1 MIIDVPNT
9 DKYLKS
15 NLPSTILQKQTAQ
28 KSTSYNTVGIE
39 FFKQPKKQPFI
50 PFQSNNYVLQ
60 EQKLLNKL
68 QETQKRQQELF
79 MKNFQLELEERE
91 QVEKIRQLEA
101 LQNNYYFSYFKDE
114 LEEKIKE
121 SYRKKII
128 DLNQE
133 NLMIGDDYKEGF
145 RNLLNKN
152 QELDKKIKEIERN
165 EENYKKVLNEYQNE
179 IKNYDTQIEN
189 LQENLEKQQELTD
202 TELLQKNEEILK
214 LLEQRDIAQNTLDD
228 FKHREKNISETLEK
242 TKSELQQ
249 EKEEKL
255 ETQFKLDTEQT
266 YTLLNDTNN
275 FINKLQ
281 EMKDKYNS
289 SIEYAINKID
299 KRLQREQVKYL
310 QKDVDFIKYAQSIYD
325 LDNLGSLLTKKEND
339 TFTRAEKEDYKRLKE
354 VFLAGARKDELSP
367 KNINDLS
374 KYFEIKDY
382 SIYINNPSSIREATA
397 EQINFISQDLQ
408 RDLHFYERN
417 LLTPEQKAI
426 LGLKT

>member
-1 MIIDVPNT
+1 MIIDIPNT

-28 KSTSYNTVGIE
+28 KSTSYNTVGDK

-60 EQKLLNKL
+60 EQRLMNKL

-242 TKSELQQ
+242 TKSELQK

-275 FINKLQ
+275 FVNKLQ
-281 EMKDKYNS
+281 EMKDQYNS
-289 SIEYAINKID
+289 SIDYAINKID
-299 KRLQREQVKYL
+299 KRLEKPQVKYL
-310 QKDVDFIKYAQSIYD
+310 QKDVNFIKYAQNIYN
-325 LDNLGSLLTKKEND
+325 LDNLGSLLTKKID
-339 TFTRAEKEDYKRLKE
+339 DAFSKDEKANYKRLKE
-354 VFLAGARKDELSP
+354 VFLAGAGKDELNSS
-367 KNINDLS
+367 KINDLS

-382 SIYINNPSSIREATA
+382 SNYINNPSSIREATA

-408 RDLHFYERN
+408 RDLHYYERV

-426 LGLKT
+426 LGL